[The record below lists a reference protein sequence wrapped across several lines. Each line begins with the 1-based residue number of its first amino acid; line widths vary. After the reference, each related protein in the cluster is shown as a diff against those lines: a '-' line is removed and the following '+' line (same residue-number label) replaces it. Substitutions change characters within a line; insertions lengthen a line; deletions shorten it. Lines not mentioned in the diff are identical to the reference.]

1 MKPASVFG
9 ALIIVGH
16 PMVVHAEE
24 PAAPIEKYAFCGD
37 CWCIPDDGEEGGV
50 CPHDDIPSTEFSDTL
65 LRNLRAM
72 KHENPLELNCDPY
85 HNSDC
90 DTFPPLEAGGVCGAS
105 IQSNDGQCP
114 QDFSYT

>member
-9 ALIIVGH
+9 ALIIIAH

-37 CWCIPDDGEEGGV
+37 CWCIPDDDGGV
-50 CPHDDIPSTEFSDTL
+50 CPHDDMPSTEFSDTL

-90 DTFPPLEAGGVCGAS
+90 DTVPALEAGGVCGAS
-105 IQSNDGQCP
+105 IKSNDGQCP
-114 QDFSYT
+114 HDFSYT